1 MFILDQ
7 IKILFIRFM
16 GNQSQ
21 AYFGSFRPTDQAW
34 LKEKHEPWGT
44 DDVQGQVFKHMV
56 QRKSNAI
63 EMQKFVFLS
72 LSIFIDKL
80 QKNLRE
86 NSMWLERYFSWTI
99 GEILWDFQHLNE
111 NLRWISFFCL

>member
-1 MFILDQ
+1 MFIPDR
-7 IKILFIRFM
+7 IKILFIRFT

-21 AYFGSFRPTDQAW
+21 VYFGGFRPTDQAW

-63 EMQKFVFLS
+63 EMQICFFVFVN
-72 LSIFIDKL
+72 FH
-80 QKNLRE
+80 R
-86 NSMWLERYFSWTI
+86 
-99 GEILWDFQHLNE
+99 
-111 NLRWISFFCL
+111 